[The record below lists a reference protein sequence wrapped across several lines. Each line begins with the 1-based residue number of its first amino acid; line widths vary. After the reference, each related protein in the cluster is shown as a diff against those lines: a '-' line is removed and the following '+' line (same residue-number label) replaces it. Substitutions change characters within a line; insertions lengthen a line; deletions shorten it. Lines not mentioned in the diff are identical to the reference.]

1 MSAELSKL
9 AFEEMR
15 SQAQQEE
22 DDFQAAIRL
31 SILEA
36 EENCRRH
43 QKEQQDV
50 SSAASSALSHSRV
63 SSSETDSWEM
73 ELEAARQRE
82 QHVRPS
88 QPLTSFDEYLILFF
102 YAGSSIFCDGATAG
116 CCENGYHSRVS
127 CIIGVT
133 SICFFCPNIVAHFA
147 TAARSFISI
156 IWSSALGSPSSYRP
170 WRSSGF

>member
-43 QKEQQDV
+43 QKEQQDL
-50 SSAASSALSHSRV
+50 SSAAASALSHSCV

-82 QHVRPS
+82 QQVRFS
-88 QPLTSFDEYLILFF
+88 
-102 YAGSSIFCDGATAG
+102 
-116 CCENGYHSRVS
+116 
-127 CIIGVT
+127 
-133 SICFFCPNIVAHFA
+133 
-147 TAARSFISI
+147 
-156 IWSSALGSPSSYRP
+156 
-170 WRSSGF
+170 